1 MNRWIVC
8 CIIGLLTVSQM
19 ASAQRFGAFGF
30 AYKVGFSTN
39 AEADENG
46 ATNPVLNSVVTS
58 TSASVFTSYRL
69 TADTAWHL
77 FPRLKVGMGPAFRGG
92 VFDVGGTPTR
102 ISMSLIDVDLTL
114 PAHVRLSQ
122 NLELQFAI
130 GCNLGF
136 LAKQNANTP
145 KAEVFQPGVISEWG
159 IGTKHGSFLGFSVG
173 RTFSI
178 YPIWNTSFMFALSA
192 GDIKPSKRRK

>member
-1 MNRWIVC
+1 MFKWFTC
-8 CIIGLLTVSQM
+8 CLIGLLTTGQI
-19 ASAQRFGAFGF
+19 ATAQRFGAFGF
-30 AYKVGFSTN
+30 AYKVGYSTN

-46 ATNPVLNSVVTS
+46 ATNPALNSVVTS
-58 TSASVFTSYRL
+58 TSATAFTTYRFS
-69 TADTAWHL
+69 TDTAWHI
-77 FPRLKVGMGPAFRGG
+77 FPHVKIGVGPGFRGG

-102 ISMSLIDVDLTL
+102 ISMSFLDVDLIL

-136 LAKQNANTP
+136 LARQNANTP

-159 IGTKHGSFLGFSVG
+159 IGTKNGSFLGFSVG
-173 RTFSI
+173 RSFAT
-178 YPIWNTSFMFALSA
+178 YPIWNTSFMFALSS
-192 GDIKPSKRRK
+192 GDLGLSRSRK

>member
-1 MNRWIVC
+1 MIRWFTSFFMC
-8 CIIGLLTVSQM
+8 LLTISQL
-19 ASAQRFGAFGF
+19 ASAQRLGAFGF

-46 ATNPVLNSVVTS
+46 ATNPALNSVVTS
-58 TSASVFTSYRL
+58 TSASVFTTYRL
-69 TADTAWHL
+69 TADTAWHI
-77 FPRLKVGMGPAFRGG
+77 FPHLKVGVGPAFRGG

-102 ISMSLIDVDLTL
+102 ISMSFIDVDLAL

-145 KAEVFQPGVISEWG
+145 KAEAFQPGVISEWG
-159 IGTKHGSFLGFSVG
+159 IGTKYGSFLGFSVG
-173 RTFSI
+173 STFST